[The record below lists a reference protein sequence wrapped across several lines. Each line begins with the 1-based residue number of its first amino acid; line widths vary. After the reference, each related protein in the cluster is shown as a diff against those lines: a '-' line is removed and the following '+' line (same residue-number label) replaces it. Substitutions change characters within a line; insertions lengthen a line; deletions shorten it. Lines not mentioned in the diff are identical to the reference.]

1 MVWSREKYF
10 IYGRYGI
17 LPEVLQPGVE
27 GGGEA
32 PATEEEDEDKKVKIS
47 SISGSEVCSRD
58 PGVMIVL

>member
-32 PATEEEDEDKKVKIS
+32 PATDEEDEEKKVKIS
-47 SISGSEVCSRD
+47 SISQGLDVLMFRPD
-58 PGVMIVL
+58 PTKL